1 MPTIKVSKKD
11 VKINLGVSSVY
22 PALEDLTVYPRS
34 FEQKFN
40 HPNSYGYD
48 EITVEPI
55 DIKLQNK
62 EVKPSTSEQII
73 TPDEEYDGLRELTVK
88 AVDNTI
94 DENIKSENIKSG
106 VSILGVE
113 GNIIEL
119 KGEERTTT
127 PTEETQVITPSE
139 GKNAI
144 TQITVNP
151 IPSEYVVPEGTI
163 NITENGITNVKNFET
178 ANVKIPNYWTE
189 PEIKDVNFI
198 DYEGT
203 LLYSYTLEEIQNM
216 TELPELPSHP
226 GLICQGWNW
235 TLEELKELGR
245 EMEVGAMYV
254 TTDGKTKAHIHLYS
268 PITGTIVYTQTVAN
282 SVVVD
287 WGDGSPTETSDIV
300 GAVTLT
306 HDYTSAGDYVITL
319 DSESPYDLGNSVS
332 TSNNFNFMGSTAN
345 NNKRWVTSLIK
356 VYLGKNVRAL
366 AYASFREANALKEIS
381 IPEGVSLL
389 QGNVFYNANSLTGVV
404 FPRSS
409 YDFGGYMINQALG
422 MRFLSIP
429 PNFNQYAVS
438 FLNDANTLKR
448 FNMPN
453 ITGGLAAMNKIGINI
468 EKIYIPDSMDPSRY
482 SSGGSRGFANILYLK
497 ELRLPE
503 GWKTLT
509 SAFVANDHALEKL
522 EFPSTINNIGSGAFN
537 PTYGLKVID
546 FSKCTEVPILQN
558 KNAFTNCP
566 AEIWIPA
573 NLYDEWITST
583 NWADVTNTFVAK

>member
-127 PTEETQVITPSE
+127 PTEETQVIMPSE

-226 GLICQGWNW
+226 GLTCQGWNW

-245 EMEVGAMYV
+245 EMEVGAMFV

-332 TSNNFNFMGSTAN
+332 TSNNYNFMGSTAN

-366 AYASFREANALKEIS
+366 AYASFREANTLKEIS

-429 PNFNQYAVS
+429 PNFNQYSTA
-438 FLNDANTLKR
+438 FLNDNNTLKR

-453 ITGGLAAMNKIGINI
+453 ITGSLATMNKIGINI
-468 EKIYIPDSMDPSRY
+468 EKIYIPDSMEPSRY

-522 EFPSTINNIGSGAFN
+522 EFPSTINNIGSGAFS

-573 NLYDEWITST
+573 NLYDEWITAT

>member
-1 MPTIKVSKKD
+1 MKITIKPA
-11 VKINLGVSSVY
+11 KIGIDFKTQKVY
-22 PALEDLTVYPRS
+22 PELENLEITPRA

-48 EITVEPI
+48 EITVNPI

-62 EVKPSTSEQII
+62 EVNPTKEKQTVTSDSQ
-73 TPDEEYDGLRELTVK
+73 YDGLREV
-88 AVDNTI
+88 
-94 DENIKSENIKSG
+94 
-106 VSILGVE
+106 
-113 GNIIEL
+113 
-119 KGEERTTT
+119 
-127 PTEETQVITPSE
+127 
-139 GKNAI
+139 
-144 TQITVNP
+144 TVNP
-151 IPSEYVVPEGTI
+151 IPNEYILPSGEI
-163 NITENGITNVKNFET
+163 DITENGTFDITNYET
-178 ANVKIPNYWTE
+178 ANVKVPIYWTE
-189 PEIKDVNFI
+189 PDIKDVNFI

-203 LLYSYTLEEIQNM
+203 LLYSYTLEEIQKM
-216 TELPELPSHP
+216 TKLPELPIHP
-226 GLICQGWNW
+226 GLTCQGWNW

-287 WGDGSPTETSDIV
+287 WGDDSPTETSDIV

-332 TSNNFNFMGSTAN
+332 TSNNFNFMGKISFADA
-345 NNKRWVTSLIK
+345 RWINSLIK
-356 VYLGKNVRAL
+356 VHLGKNVRAL
-366 AYASFREANALKEIS
+366 AYASFREVYSLKEIS

-389 QGNVFYNANSLTGVV
+389 QGNVFYSANSLTGCVL
-404 FPRSS
+404 PRSS
-409 YDFGGYMINQALG
+409 YDFGGYMFSESYAT
-422 MRFLSIP
+422 RFLSLP
-429 PNFNQYAVS
+429 PNFNQYSAS
-438 FLNDANTLKR
+438 FLNNVNSLKR

-453 ITGGLAAMNKIGINI
+453 ITGNLATMGKIGVNI
-468 EKIYIPDSMDPSRY
+468 EKIYIPDSMEPSRY
-482 SSGGSRGFANILYLK
+482 SSGGSRGFANNLRLK

-509 SAFVANDHALEKL
+509 SSFVANDNALEKL
-522 EFPSTINNIGSGAFN
+522 EFPSTINNIGSSAFN
-537 PTYGLKVID
+537 PTYGLKIID
-546 FSKCTEVPILQN
+546 FSKCTEVPTLQN
-558 KNAFTNCP
+558 INAFTNCS

-573 NLYDEWITST
+573 SLYDEWITAT

>member
-1 MPTIKVSKKD
+1 MRINFGNVKLKKKINFGD
-11 VKINLGVSSVY
+11 VKLGVKKVY
-22 PALEDLTVYPRS
+22 PELENLEITPRA

-48 EITVEPI
+48 EIIVNPI

-62 EVKPSTSEQII
+62 EVNPSIEEQTII
-73 TPDEEYDGLRELTVK
+73 ADEEYDALKQVNVK
-88 AVDNTI
+88 AVDSSI
-94 DENIKSENIKSG
+94 DENIKAENIKSG

-113 GNIIEL
+113 GTII
-119 KGEERTTT
+119 KPTGE
-127 PTEETQVITPSE
+127 IDI
-139 GKNAI
+139 K
-144 TQITVNP
+144 
-151 IPSEYVVPEGTI
+151 
-163 NITENGITNVKNFET
+163 ENGTFNVTNYET
-178 ANVKIPNYWTE
+178 ANVKVPNYWTE
-189 PEIKDVNFI
+189 PDIKDVNFI

-216 TELPELPSHP
+216 TKLPELPIHS
-226 GLICQGWNW
+226 GLTCQGWNW

-282 SVVVD
+282 SVVVN

-300 GAVTLT
+300 GAVTLA

-332 TSNNFNFMGSTAN
+332 TSNNFNFMGSTGN
-345 NNKRWVTSLIK
+345 TNKRWTTSLIK

-366 AYASFREANALKEIS
+366 AYASFREVNALKEIS

-389 QGNVFYNANSLTGVV
+389 QGNVFYDANSLTGVV
-404 FPRSS
+404 FPSSS
-409 YDFGGYMINQALG
+409 YDFGGYMISQSNG

-429 PNFNQYAVS
+429 PNFNQYWTA
-438 FLNDANTLKR
+438 FLSNVNSLKR

-453 ITGGLAAMNKIGINI
+453 ITGDLATMNKIGINI
-468 EKIYIPDSMDPSRY
+468 EKIYIPDSMEPGRY
-482 SSGGSRGFANILYLK
+482 SSGGSRGFANNTYLK

-503 GWKTLT
+503 GWKTLN
-509 SAFVANDHALEKL
+509 SSFVANDNALEKL
-522 EFPSTINNIGSGAFN
+522 EFPSTVNNIGSNAFN
-537 PTYGLKVID
+537 NTFGLKIID
-546 FSKCTEVPILQN
+546 FSKCTEVPTLQN
-558 KNAFTNCP
+558 INAFTNCS

-573 NLYDEWITST
+573 SLYDEWITAT
-583 NWADVTNTFVAK
+583 NWANVKNTFVAK

>member
-1 MPTIKVSKKD
+1 M
-11 VKINLGVSSVY
+11 KINLGKIKVKNKINIGNIKLGIKKVY
-22 PALEDLTVYPRS
+22 PELENLEITPRA

-48 EITVEPI
+48 EITVKAMEVN
-55 DIKLQNK
+55 LQNK
-62 EVKPSTSEQII
+62 EVSPSTAEQIVI
-73 TPDEEYDGLRELTVK
+73 ADEEYDGLREV
-88 AVDNTI
+88 
-94 DENIKSENIKSG
+94 
-106 VSILGVE
+106 
-113 GNIIEL
+113 
-119 KGEERTTT
+119 
-127 PTEETQVITPSE
+127 
-139 GKNAI
+139 
-144 TQITVNP
+144 TVNP
-151 IPSEYVVPEGTI
+151 IPNEYIVPSGGI
-163 NITENGITNVKNFET
+163 DITENGTFDITNYET
-178 ANVKIPNYWTE
+178 ANVNVPNYWTE
-189 PEIKDVNFI
+189 PDIKDVNFI

-245 EMEVGAMYV
+245 EMEVGAMYI

-287 WGDGSPTETSDIV
+287 WGDGSDTETSDIV

-332 TSNNFNFMGSTAN
+332 TSNNYNFMGSTAN

-356 VYLGKNVRAL
+356 VYLGKNVKAL
-366 AYASFREANALKEIS
+366 AYASFREVNALKEIS

-389 QGNVFYNANSLTGVV
+389 QGNAFYNANSLTGIV

-429 PNFNQYAVS
+429 PNFNQYAIA

-453 ITGGLAAMNKIGINI
+453 ITDGLATMNKIGINI
-468 EKIYIPDSMDPSRY
+468 EKIYIPDSMETGRY
-482 SSGGSRGFANILYLK
+482 SSGGGRGFSNILYLK

-509 SAFVANDHALEKL
+509 AAFVSNDHALEKL
-522 EFPSTINNIGSGAFN
+522 EFPSTINNIGSSAFS

-558 KNAFTNCP
+558 KNAFTNCN